1 MNEKRVLFRCNA
13 DHATGFGHVSRCLSV
28 ARELRQSVDHICFAL
43 GSGDAVRR
51 VQERGFTAAV
61 LSGNDADAA
70 FEQLVSRMRPSI
82 LVMDVRPAHSE
93 ACLRA
98 VRALVPTIAVI
109 DDSSRQ
115 RLFAD
120 HVFLPPTPT
129 TKQLDWTDFKG
140 QIHMGLEWMP
150 LGDTFEPCPP
160 SPWPGTGPRRLL
172 MTMGG
177 SDPWGYTMAL
187 APQLDAVCRLQ
198 GMELGIV
205 IGPGFAQREQQ
216 IETCTALPC
225 RPRIFD
231 SPARMTE
238 VYQWCHVALIVFGVT
253 AYELA
258 ACARPALYVCPNADY
273 EEHAG
278 VFEKQGLGI
287 CLKEMSV
294 QVIDKLV
301 NRLLQQI
308 NTPMTGY
315 VYCKN
320 KSAAILMEN

>member
-1 MNEKRVLFRCNA
+1 MPENRVLFRCNA

-28 ARELRQSVDHICFAL
+28 ARELQQSAESICFAL
-43 GSGDAVRR
+43 GSDDAVQR
-51 VQERGFTAAV
+51 VQSRGFAAVV
-61 LSGNDADAA
+61 LSGADADAA
-70 FEQLVSRMRPSI
+70 FEQLVRSMCPSL
-82 LVMDVRPAHSE
+82 LVLDVRPAHSE

-109 DDSSRQ
+109 DDISHQ

-129 TKQLDWTDFKG
+129 VKQLDWTDFKG

-160 SPWPGTGPRRLL
+160 NPWPGTGPRHLL

-177 SDPWGYTMAL
+177 SDPWGYTMSL
-187 APQLDAVCRLQ
+187 APRVDAICRLR
-198 GMELGIV
+198 GGELGIV
-205 IGPGFAQREQQ
+205 IGPGFAQRERQL
-216 IETCTALPC
+216 EACASLPC

-231 SPARMTE
+231 CPAHMTE
-238 VYQWCHVALIVFGVT
+238 VYQWCHAAITVFGVT

-273 EEHAG
+273 KEHAG
-278 VFEKQGLGI
+278 VFVAEGKGSIWPLASCSLAFLGDLLNETFMQRFAPLTNLGARSI
-287 CLKEMSV
+287 ANLV
-294 QVIDKLV
+294 QL
-301 NRLLQQI
+301 
-308 NTPMTGY
+308 
-315 VYCKN
+315 
-320 KSAAILMEN
+320 